1 MSRSCLE
8 SACFAGISLSSR
20 ARKCISVMCFRN
32 GGGGIRTHEALA
44 RLTVFKTVPFDR
56 SGTPPEPHCDGYRLI
71 WAGPPY
77 SRNTSLP
84 SST

>member
-1 MSRSCLE
+1 MTPRSPADTGIVSR
-8 SACFAGISLSSR
+8 FSS
-20 ARKCISVMCFRN
+20 

-71 WAGPPY
+71 FGRAAV
-77 SRNTSLP
+77 LAQHVVAVE
-84 SST
+84 